1 MALLRPTRLLIS
13 EKSASYTIKWSYTI
27 IWQVRVPVRPPDP
40 FKNGYLSHHLALL
53 RPNCGRLKCK
63 RLNDFSPRVYLWSCE
78 VGKKYAAP
86 NSYYMQPSSFAAA
99 SPRHK

>member
-1 MALLRPTRLLIS
+1 MQINQNECLVYKKMT
-13 EKSASYTIKWSYTI
+13 
-27 IWQVRVPVRPPDP
+27 
-40 FKNGYLSHHLALL
+40 KNKTKA
-53 RPNCGRLKCK
+53 
-63 RLNDFSPRVYLWSCE
+63 FSPSVYLWSCE